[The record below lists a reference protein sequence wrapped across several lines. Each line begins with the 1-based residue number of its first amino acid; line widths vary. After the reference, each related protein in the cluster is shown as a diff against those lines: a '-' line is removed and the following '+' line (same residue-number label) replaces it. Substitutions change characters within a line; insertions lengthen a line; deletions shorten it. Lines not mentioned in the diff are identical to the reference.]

1 MYQMNEDVT
10 AIVMK
15 KAQEH
20 IQKHKGDTF
29 IGNDVRFE
37 EKRLDRHA
45 ATEYLNKSMTIA
57 EKKKRLEEIK
67 AKTNQR
73 LSQNGLLSSIVKTE
87 IESDVSLSKNNLLI
101 KNDNVVPKTEISTIK
116 EDIVE
121 KEIVSEVSTKD
132 LKNESMYDPSL
143 QVRKPHSSRKRE
155 PFRFF
160 KPGEIVKKAMLARA
174 KFKLQHD
181 LSEIPVLLDEKKIDV
196 PSIEWWDKFILERDN
211 YNKLPT
217 VDELLSE
224 EYSHMITELVEH
236 PVKKKPPNEPEK
248 EIYPVA
254 YLTKKEQKKI
264 RRQNRKEIQKEQAE
278 RVRLGLEK
286 PPEPKVKLSN
296 LMRVLGTEAVQDP
309 TKMEAH
315 VKKQV
320 AERLKKHIDANES
333 RKLTDEERAEKKRRK
348 IAEDTSLGVHVS
360 IYKVKSLQN
369 PSKKY
374 KVETNAKQCQMT
386 GIVICTENFS
396 IVVVE
401 GGPKQQ
407 KYYKRLMLH
416 RIKWNEE
423 EIGESSSDTKDV
435 PSSSKVNLNDCNL
448 IWEGV
453 VLKRNFIGMKTIFAE
468 NPKQARDLLE
478 KHKVA
483 HYWDYVINFSNI
495 SVNEL

>member
-1 MYQMNEDVT
+1 MEHQDIAAV
-10 AIVMK
+10 VMK
-15 KAQEH
+15 KAQEL
-20 IQKHKGDTF
+20 IQKHKGDKF
-29 IGNDVRFE
+29 IAGDVRFE

-45 ATEYLNKSMTIA
+45 ATEYLTKSMTIA
-57 EKKKRLEEIK
+57 EKKKRLEEMK
-67 AKTNQR
+67 AKTSQK
-73 LSQNGLLSSIVKTE
+73 LSQSGLISSATLKTE
-87 IESDVSLSKNNLLI
+87 AESSVPLSKNNLI
-101 KNDNVVPKTEISTIK
+101 IENDNVITKMEISTIK
-116 EDIVE
+116 E
-121 KEIVSEVSTKD
+121 EVAENDGTGKGSTKD
-132 LKNESMYDPSL
+132 LKTEIMYDPSL
-143 QVRKPHSSRKRE
+143 QVRKPYTGRKRE
-155 PFRFF
+155 SFNFF

-174 KFKLQHD
+174 KSKLQQD
-181 LSEIPVLLDEKKIDV
+181 LNEIPVLLDEKKVDV
-196 PSIEWWDKFILERDN
+196 PNIEWWDKFILERDN
-211 YNKLPT
+211 YDKLPT
-217 VDELLSE
+217 VDDLLSE
-224 EYSHMITELVEH
+224 DFSHIITELVAH
-236 PVKKKPPNEPEK
+236 PIKKKPPNEPEK

-286 PPEPKVKLSN
+286 PPEPKVKVSN

-320 AERLKKHIDANES
+320 AERLKKHIDANAA
-333 RKLTDEERAEKKRRK
+333 RKLSDEEKAEKKRK
-348 IAEDTSLGVHVS
+348 KMAEDTSLGVHVS

-386 GIVICTENFS
+386 GIVIFTENFS

-423 EIGESSSDTKDV
+423 ELGEAPSDDKNGSTSSDV
-435 PSSSKVNLNDCNL
+435 INNECNL
-448 IWEGV
+448 IWEGI
-453 VLKRNFIGMKTIFAE
+453 VLKRNFTGMKSVFAE

-495 SVNEL
+495 AVNDV